1 MAAPAQVELPAD
13 CPSCGLESGLVE
25 RYDASAP
32 TCRLGVPA
40 SARCKLCGVA
50 FEGGLDRPVA
60 HAWDGAEDACPV
72 CRATLDAEGI
82 AEHRCRTCGARATT
96 KRTSQGATF
105 ETENDVERALDA
117 WAAQEGF
124 ASRQALLDATF
135 AVPSVTHL
143 WGRLARGE
151 RLEILADP
159 FARWGMRMTE
169 TADPTRAENMQDAWD
184 SADDL
189 GDLDDLPP
197 TSGVPISGVPSSR
210 SPSSR
215 APSSLRTS
223 RPPGVPDPLA
233 PLYPILGVIAADGEI
248 HPEERRFLDE
258 LVRREGLPP
267 VADDAIQVYALQVYP
282 VPRAARLVPRA
293 RREATLKTMC
303 EVAAADGMVDESE
316 RRVIH
321 AYAAIWG
328 VPDETV
334 DFWIWGYENMNTSLV
349 RQLWTRLRRF
359 VLPLRWAE
367 TKKPLLP
374 SNTSLAPSVQEHR

>member
-1 MAAPAQVELPAD
+1 MTASAQVELPSD

-32 TCRLGVPA
+32 PCRLGVPA

-50 FEGGLDRPVA
+50 FEGGLDRPVV
-60 HAWDGAEDACPV
+60 HADAVEDACPV
-72 CRATLDAEGI
+72 CRAPLDAEGI
-82 AEHRCRTCGARATT
+82 AEHRCRACGVRATT
-96 KRTSQGATF
+96 KPVVRGATF
-105 ETENDVERALDA
+105 ETEDDVERALDA

-135 AVPSVTHL
+135 AIPSVAHL

-169 TADPTRAENMQDAWD
+169 TADPAHAENMQDAWD

-189 GDLDDLPP
+189 DA
-197 TSGVPISGVPSSR
+197 IARASGVPSSR
-210 SPSSR
+210 APTSGVPSSR
-215 APSSLRTS
+215 GPSSRGPASLRTS
-223 RPPGVPDPLA
+223 RPPGEPDPLA
-233 PLYPILGVIAADGEI
+233 PLYPILAVVAADGEI
-248 HPEERRFLDE
+248 HPEERRFLDDF
-258 LVRREGLPP
+258 VRREGLPP
-267 VADDAIQVYALQVYP
+267 VADDAIAVHPAS
-282 VPRAARLVPRA
+282 RTARLVPRA
-293 RREATLKTMC
+293 RREATLKIMC
-303 EVAAADGMVDESE
+303 EIAAADGMVDESE

-321 AYAAIWG
+321 AYAVIWG

-374 SNTSLAPSVQEHR
+374 PNPSPTSLAPNVQEHR